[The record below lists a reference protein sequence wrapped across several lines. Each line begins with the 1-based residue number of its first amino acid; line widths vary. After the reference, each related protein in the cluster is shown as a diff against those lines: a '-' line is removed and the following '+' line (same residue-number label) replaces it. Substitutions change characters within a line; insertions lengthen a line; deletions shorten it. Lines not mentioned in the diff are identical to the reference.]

1 MISVV
6 LPFYN
11 EEETIPSLYQ
21 RLTTAAAAW
30 NETYEVIAI
39 DDGSKDATA
48 GMLAA
53 ICRTDPRWK
62 LLRFSRNFGHQAAVS
77 AGIHY
82 SQGDAVVVMD
92 SDLHDPPEQLHRFLD
107 KWREGYQV
115 VYAVRTKRKENIF
128 KRTGYFLFYRLL
140 KRLSTIDIPLDS
152 GDFSLMDRSVVDALK
167 ALPERTRFVRGLRS
181 WVGFRQTGVVYE
193 RDARFAGEA
202 KYTFKKLLQLAINGI
217 LSFSSAPLRLASY
230 LGFAL
235 CGISVLLIGFLVAW
249 RLSDLSLL
257 GMRPGMQMGWTSLI
271 SLILFLSGIQML
283 VIGAIG
289 EYLARVFD
297 EVQGRPPW
305 IIGYA
310 HGFDTLRAQ
319 SRIGWCA
326 NEIFRPSPAA
336 WAPAANMAN
345 SATAVA
351 GSLAASS
358 VGATGSAAHLSL
370 SPQSGPQ
377 APHFSINSESPMA
390 TPPGSSDHASV
401 L

>member
-21 RLTTAAAAW
+21 RLTAAATGW
-30 NETYEVIAI
+30 NESYEVIAI

-48 GMLAA
+48 GMLDSIA
-53 ICRTDPRWK
+53 RHDPRWK

-92 SDLHDPPEQLHRFLD
+92 SDLQDPPEQLYRFLD
-107 KWREGYQV
+107 KWREGFQV
-115 VYAVRTKRKENIF
+115 VYAIRTKRKENIF
-128 KRTGYFLFYRLL
+128 KRTGYFLFYRIL

-152 GDFSLMDRSVVDALK
+152 GDFSVMDRSVVEVLK
-167 ALPERTRFVRGLRS
+167 KLPERTRFVRGLRS
-181 WVGFRQTGVVYE
+181 WAGFRQIGVAYE

-202 KYTFKKLLQLAINGI
+202 KYTFQKLVQLAVNGL

-230 LGFAL
+230 MGFAL
-235 CGISVLLIGFLVAW
+235 CGISVLLVGLLVTW
-249 RLSDLSLL
+249 KVSDLTLL
-257 GMRPGMQMGWTSLI
+257 GMKPGTQVGWTSLI
-271 SLILFLSGIQML
+271 SLMLFLSGIQML

-310 HGFDTLRAQ
+310 HGFGSKDPGARV
-319 SRIGWCA
+319 GWCVS
-326 NEIFRPSPAA
+326 EIFRPSPGTWTPNLAKPEHASGVAA
-336 WAPAANMAN
+336 PYFLMENQSSSQTMPEL
-345 SATAVA
+345 A
-351 GSLAASS
+351 G
-358 VGATGSAAHLSL
+358 
-370 SPQSGPQ
+370 
-377 APHFSINSESPMA
+377 
-390 TPPGSSDHASV
+390 DHA
-401 L
+401 

>member
-11 EEETIPSLYQ
+11 EEETIPALYG
-21 RLTTAAAAW
+21 RLTEAAQGW

-48 GMLAA
+48 GMLDA
-53 ICRTDPRWK
+53 ICRDDPRWK

-77 AGIHY
+77 AGIYY
-82 SQGDAVVVMD
+82 SQGAAVVVMD
-92 SDLHDPPEQLHRFLD
+92 SDLQDPPEELHRFLD

-115 VYAVRTKRKENIF
+115 VYAVRTKRKENVF
-128 KRTGYFLFYRLL
+128 KRTSYFLFYRLL
-140 KRLSTIDIPLDS
+140 KSLSTIEIPLDS
-152 GDFSLMDRSVVDALK
+152 GDFSLMDRSVVEVLK
-167 ALPERTRFVRGLRS
+167 KLPERTRFVRGLRS
-181 WVGFRQTGVVYE
+181 WAGFRQIGVVYE
-193 RDARFAGEA
+193 RDARFAGEV
-202 KYTFKKLLQLAINGI
+202 KYTFRKLVQLAVNGL

-235 CGISVLLIGFLVAW
+235 CGLSIALIGLLAAW
-249 RLSDLSLL
+249 KLTDLTLL
-257 GMRPGMQMGWTSLI
+257 GMKPGSQVGWTSLI

-310 HGFDTLRAQ
+310 QGFDPRQ
-319 SRIGWCA
+319 SGTQIGWCVSD
-326 NEIFRPSPAA
+326 IFRPSPGT
-336 WAPAANMAN
+336 W
-345 SATAVA
+345 
-351 GSLAASS
+351 
-358 VGATGSAAHLSL
+358 SL
-370 SPQSGPQ
+370 SPVSPALTAGVR
-377 APHFSINSESPMA
+377 APHFSINSESDTA
-390 TPPGSSDHASV
+390 ILPGSTSDHASV

>member
-21 RLTTAAAAW
+21 RLTAAADGW
-30 NETYEVIAI
+30 NEDYEVIAI

-48 GMLAA
+48 GMLNA
-53 ICRTDPRWK
+53 ICRDDPRWK

-82 SQGDAVVVMD
+82 SHGDAVVVMD
-92 SDLHDPPEQLHRFLD
+92 SDLQDPPEQLHRFLD
-107 KWREGYQV
+107 KWREGFQV
-115 VYAVRTKRKENIF
+115 VYAIRTKRKENVF
-128 KRTGYFLFYRLL
+128 KRTGYFLFYRILQ
-140 KRLSTIDIPLDS
+140 RLSTIDIPLDS
-152 GDFSLMDRSVVDALK
+152 GDFSLMDRSVVEVLK
-167 ALPERTRFVRGLRS
+167 KLPERTRFVRGLRS
-181 WVGFRQTGVVYE
+181 WAGFRQIGVAYE

-202 KYTFKKLLQLAINGI
+202 KYTFTKLVQLAVNGL

-230 LGFAL
+230 LGFVL
-235 CGISVLLIGFLVAW
+235 CGLSICLIGFLVLW
-249 RLSDLSLL
+249 KMTGVILL
-257 GMRPGMQMGWTSLI
+257 GMKPGTQIGWTSLI

-310 HGFDTLRAQ
+310 QGFETRPIGTP
-319 SRIGWCA
+319 IGWCVSD
-326 NEIFRPSPAA
+326 IFRPSPAA
-336 WAPAANMAN
+336 WSPGQANPA
-345 SATAVA
+345 
-351 GSLAASS
+351 L
-358 VGATGSAAHLSL
+358 VG
-370 SPQSGPQ
+370 GPR
-377 APHFSINSESPMA
+377 APHFSIGSEA
-390 TPPGSSDHASV
+390 TTETLPGLASDHASI

>member
-11 EEETIPSLYQ
+11 EEETIPALYG
-21 RLTTAAAAW
+21 RLTAAAQGW

-48 GMLAA
+48 GMLDA
-53 ICRTDPRWK
+53 ICRDDPRWK
-62 LLRFSRNFGHQAAVS
+62 LLRFARNFGHQAAVS
-77 AGIHY
+77 AGIYY
-82 SQGDAVVVMD
+82 SQGAAVVVMD
-92 SDLHDPPEQLHRFLD
+92 SDLQDPPEELHRFFD

-115 VYAVRTKRKENIF
+115 VYAVRTKRKENVF
-128 KRTGYFLFYRLL
+128 KRTSYFLFYRLL
-140 KRLSTIDIPLDS
+140 KSLSTIEIPLDS
-152 GDFSLMDRSVVDALK
+152 GDFSLMDRSVVEVLK
-167 ALPERTRFVRGLRS
+167 KLPERTRFVRGLRS
-181 WVGFRQTGVVYE
+181 WAGFRQIGVVYE
-193 RDARFAGEA
+193 RDARFAGEV
-202 KYTFKKLLQLAINGI
+202 KYTFRKLVQLAVNGL

-235 CGISVLLIGFLVAW
+235 CGLSIVLIGLLTAW
-249 RLSDLSLL
+249 KLTDLTLM
-257 GMRPGMQMGWTSLI
+257 GMKPGSQVGWTSLI

-310 HGFDTLRAQ
+310 QGFDPRQLGTQL
-319 SRIGWCA
+319 GWCVSD
-326 NEIFRPSPAA
+326 IFRPSPGT
-336 WAPAANMAN
+336 WSPNP
-345 SATAVA
+345 
-351 GSLAASS
+351 G
-358 VGATGSAAHLSL
+358 GSA
-370 SPQSGPQ
+370 GVG
-377 APHFSINSESPMA
+377 APHFSMSIESESSESD
-390 TPPGSSDHASV
+390 TTILPGSASDHASV

>member
-21 RLTTAAAAW
+21 RLTAAASSW
-30 NETYEVIAI
+30 NENYEVIAI
-39 DDGSKDATA
+39 DDGSRDATA
-48 GMLAA
+48 CMLNA
-53 ICRTDPRWK
+53 ICQADARWK

-92 SDLHDPPEQLHRFLD
+92 SDLQDPPEQLHRFLD

-115 VYAVRTKRKENIF
+115 VYAIRTKRKENVF
-128 KRTGYFLFYRLL
+128 KRASYYLFYRLL
-140 KRLSTIDIPLDS
+140 KQLSTIDIPLDS
-152 GDFSLMDRSVVDALK
+152 GDFSVMDRSVVDALK

-181 WVGFRQTGVVYE
+181 WVGFRQTGVAYE

-230 LGFAL
+230 IGFVL
-235 CGISVLLIGFLVAW
+235 CGLSLFLIGFLVAW
-249 RLSDLSLL
+249 KVADFSLL
-257 GMRPGMQMGWTSLI
+257 GMRPGMQIGWTSLI

-310 HGFDTLRAQ
+310 QGFDAARPN
-319 SRIGWCA
+319 SRIGWCV
-326 NEIFRPSPAA
+326 NEIFRPNPSA
-336 WAPAANMAN
+336 WVPYQ
-345 SATAVA
+345 
-351 GSLAASS
+351 
-358 VGATGSAAHLSL
+358 VGQGGTPGLK
-370 SPQSGPQ
+370 P
-377 APHFSINSESPMA
+377 PHFALSNDLDKVS
-390 TPPGSSDHASV
+390 PPGAASDHASV
-401 L
+401 I

>member
-21 RLTTAAAAW
+21 RLTAAAQGW

-48 GMLAA
+48 GMLDA
-53 ICRTDPRWK
+53 ICRDDPRWK
-62 LLRFSRNFGHQAAVS
+62 LLRFSRNFGHQSAVS

-92 SDLHDPPEQLHRFLD
+92 SDLQDPPEQLHRFLD

-115 VYAVRTKRKENIF
+115 VYAVRTKRKENVF
-128 KRTGYFLFYRLL
+128 KRAGYYLFYRLL
-140 KRLSTIDIPLDS
+140 KRLSSIDIPLDS
-152 GDFSLMDRSVVDALK
+152 GDFSIMDRSVVEVLK
-167 ALPERTRFVRGLRS
+167 KLPERTRFVRGLRS
-181 WVGFRQTGVVYE
+181 WAGFRQIGVVYE

-202 KYTFKKLLQLAINGI
+202 KYTFKKLVQLAVNGL

-230 LGFAL
+230 LGFVL
-235 CGISVLLIGFLVAW
+235 CGLSICMVSFLVAW
-249 RLSDLSLL
+249 KMTDVTLL
-257 GMRPGMQMGWTSLI
+257 GMKPGGQLGWTSLI

-310 HGFDTLRAQ
+310 HGFDPRQLGA
-319 SRIGWCA
+319 RIGWCVSD
-326 NEIFRPSPAA
+326 IFRPNPAA
-336 WAPAANMAN
+336 WSPAPSN
-345 SATAVA
+345 AV
-351 GSLAASS
+351 
-358 VGATGSAAHLSL
+358 
-370 SPQSGPQ
+370 PSGPR
-377 APHFSINSESPMA
+377 APHFSMNSESVAEPV
-390 TPPGSSDHASV
+390 PGLASDHASV